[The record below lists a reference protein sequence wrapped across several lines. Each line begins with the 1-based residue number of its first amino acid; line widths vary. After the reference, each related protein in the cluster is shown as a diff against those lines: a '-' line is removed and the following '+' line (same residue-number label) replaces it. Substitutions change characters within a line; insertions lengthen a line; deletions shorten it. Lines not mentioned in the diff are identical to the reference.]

1 MLMGGE
7 GAPLP
12 APYHRRSAVKAFKL
26 CGPYVTLV
34 DEEDIEKLSKYN
46 WYLDEQKRGYF
57 RVRTK
62 ISGSWFTMS
71 RYLLDVY
78 DKNIHVDHENGNPLD
93 NRRKNLRICT
103 PQENERNSRKQKT
116 ACGKPCLSNY
126 KGVSIMTSKFKDK
139 VYKYWFAQIC
149 VDSEMI
155 YLGTHKT
162 EKDAAKEYDK
172 AAKKYFGEFAKT
184 NFN

>member
-1 MLMGGE
+1 M
-7 GAPLP
+7 
-12 APYHRRSAVKAFKL
+12 KAFNL

-34 DEEDIEKLSKYN
+34 DDEDVERLSRHS
-46 WYLDEQKRGYF
+46 WYLDEQKPGYY
-57 RVRTK
+57 RVRSK

-78 DKNIHVDHENGNPLD
+78 DSKVHVDHINGNPLD
-93 NRRKNLRICT
+93 NRKKNLRACT
-103 PQENERNSRKQKT
+103 QQENERNSKKQKT
-116 ACGKPCLSNY
+116 ASGAPCLREY

-149 VDSEMI
+149 VDSEMV

-162 EKDAAKEYDK
+162 EIDAAKAYDK
-172 AAKKYFGEFAKT
+172 AARKYFGEFAKT
-184 NFN
+184 NF